1 MREIDT
7 LTNMVQNPVDSSSFR
22 TVMGR
27 FATGVTIVTVSNNGK
42 PHGMT
47 VNAFSSVSLDPTL
60 ILICL
65 ERQTLTAAVIR
76 QTGTFAINILTS
88 RQKRLAEIFSEA
100 NNEASRFDNVSY
112 GLSAQG
118 LPVLKDTLGYLEC
131 VLRDEYDGGDHFI
144 FIGEVVGL
152 SLEKDSNAPLLY
164 YKSDYTTLNP

>member
-7 LTNMVQNPVDSSSFR
+7 VTHMVENPVDSSSFR
-22 TVMGR
+22 SVMGR
-27 FATGVTIVTVSNNGK
+27 FATGVTIVTVSKNGE

-47 VNAFSSVSLDPTL
+47 VNSFTSVSLNPTL

-65 ERQTLTAAVIR
+65 DKQTLTASVIR

-100 NNEASRFDNVSY
+100 DNEGSRFDDVSY

-118 LPVLKDTLGYLEC
+118 LPVIKDTLGYLEC
-131 VLRDEYDGGDHFI
+131 VLRDEYDGGDHYI
-144 FIGEVVGL
+144 FIGEVIDL
-152 SLEKDSNAPLLY
+152 SLERDSNAPLLY